1 MHSDK
6 LLVST
11 KFAPPRIGTQSIPR
25 SRLLEELQGMAHCS
39 VGLVI
44 GSAGFGKTTL
54 LVQWRETMMKA
65 GADVVWLALSADDKN
80 LSTFY
85 AYLMGALQRLGVIVD
100 SEIPLG
106 AASGDSIDEV
116 VAAIVDGACSVNREL
131 FLILDDYHHVADP
144 RSHRLMQKLLDHSP
158 ANLHFVIA
166 ARVQPPLSLSRMR
179 LMGVVK
185 EIDCANLPFDL
196 VESRTF
202 LEQNLSAIKLSA
214 EELHLIYGLTSGWPA
229 SLQLIAILLRS
240 DPRARER
247 LQDLGWRSDDMQAY
261 LAEDVMAHLPP
272 ELADFM
278 EQVSVC
284 RRFNAALASAVTGSD
299 KAGELLQRLEEENL
313 LIFRVEAED
322 RQPWYRFHPLF
333 GEFLTTRLTRRQAAA
348 VPELHRRA
356 AHWFAERKLLAE
368 SVRHATLAGDLEF
381 AAEVIGRSAPTT
393 WAINHV
399 SPLLRLIDRLPQEV
413 LFSRPRLFFL
423 GCLAYA
429 LTARPAKAEAWLE
442 QFQQSGAAQHVDVAF
457 RLPIVQAAIEVQHD
471 RTEPVI
477 GLLQGLTP
485 LSDDYSVMRYG
496 PSAML
501 AIAYGA
507 AGRHADALRCLD
519 DNPIPEQDR
528 DDEMALV
535 VEGARTLCALLEGRV
550 RDAECTGSVL
560 HGRAVA
566 VHGHRSVSAYSTA
579 SNLADV
585 YYELDRIDEAREIL
599 ANRIGLMQWAM
610 PETMIRASLS
620 RARLDLLQESPAAAL
635 AFLQRQERHFRTMGQ
650 DRGVV
655 HCLAE
660 ELRIALLESDRARA
674 TELLAKLD
682 VLALK
687 HQASLGFQAEI
698 PALVGIARAR
708 LLLATN
714 YPEKALQALTAVR
727 AYTQQYSRGQMD
739 VTALLLMAIAHADL
753 RQQKQEQ
760 AMLLQALQS
769 GCELGLVR
777 TFLDLGAVTG
787 KQLSRMTDNLQD
799 NPELARYL
807 DDLLGRFSQVAASGQ
822 EGEGSHGSAHSL
834 LTPRELA
841 ILQLIS
847 QAMSNKR
854 VALTLNISLETVK
867 WNLKNIYVKLAV
879 SSRYDAV
886 SWARNHGLIE

>member
-1 MHSDK
+1 MS
-6 LLVST
+6 
-11 KFAPPRIGTQSIPR
+11 
-25 SRLLEELQGMAHCS
+25 HCS

-54 LVQWRETMMKA
+54 LVQWREIMMKA

-116 VAAIVDGACSVNREL
+116 VAAIVDGASGVNREL
-131 FLILDDYHHVADP
+131 FLIIDDYHYVADP

-166 ARVQPPLSLSRMR
+166 ARVQPPLSLSRLR
-179 LMGVVK
+179 LMGMVK
-185 EIDCANLPFDL
+185 EVDCANLPFDL
-196 VESRTF
+196 AESRTF
-202 LEQNLSAIKLSA
+202 LEQNLAGLKLTA
-214 EELHLIYGLTSGWPA
+214 EEFHLIYGLTSGWPA
-229 SLQLIAILLRS
+229 SLQLIVILLRS
-240 DPRARER
+240 NPRSRER

-261 LAEDVMAHLPP
+261 LAEDVMAHLPG
-272 ELADFM
+272 EQADFM
-278 EQVSVC
+278 ERVSVC
-284 RRFNAALASAVTGSD
+284 RRFNAALAGAVTGSD

-333 GEFLTTRLTRRQAAA
+333 GEFLTTRLMRREAAMVA
-348 VPELHRRA
+348 ELHRRA
-356 AHWFAERKLLAE
+356 AHWFAERQLLAE
-368 SVRHATLAGDLEF
+368 AVRHATLGGDLEF
-381 AAEVIGRSAPTT
+381 AAQLIGRSAPTT
-393 WAINHV
+393 WALNHL
-399 SPLLRLIDRLPQEV
+399 SPLLRLLDRLPQET
-413 LFSRPRLFFL
+413 LFSHPRLFFL

-457 RLPIVQAAIEVQHD
+457 RLPIVQAAIEIQHD
-471 RTEPVI
+471 RTEPII
-477 GLLQGLTP
+477 GLLQGRKP

-496 PSAML
+496 PSALL
-501 AIAYGA
+501 AIAYAA
-507 AGRHADALRCLD
+507 AGRHADAVRCLD
-519 DNPIPEQDR
+519 DSPIPEQDR

-535 VEGARTLCALLEGRV
+535 VEGSRTLCLLLEGRV
-550 RDAECTGSVL
+550 RDAERSGSVQ
-560 HGRAVA
+560 HARAVA
-566 VHGHRSVSAYSTA
+566 VHGHRSVSAYSSA
-579 SNLADV
+579 SSLADAF
-585 YYELDRIDEAREIL
+585 YELDRIDEAREVL

-610 PETMIRASLS
+610 PETMIRATIS
-620 RARLDLLQESPAAAL
+620 RARLDLLQESPGAAT
-635 AFLQRQERHFRTMGQ
+635 AFLQRQERHFRTMEQ

-660 ELRIALLESDRARA
+660 ELRIALLESDRATA
-674 TELLAKLD
+674 TDRLAKLE
-682 VLALK
+682 VLGTK

-698 PALVGIARAR
+698 PAVVGIARAR
-708 LLLATN
+708 LLLASN
-714 YPEKALQALTAVR
+714 YPDKALQALAEVR

-739 VTALLLMAIAHADL
+739 VAALLLMAIAHADL
-753 RQQKQEQ
+753 RQHEQEK
-760 AMLLQALQS
+760 ALLLQAVHQ
-769 GCELGLVR
+769 GCALGLVR
-777 TFLDLGAVTG
+777 TFLDLGPALG
-787 KQLSRMTDNLQD
+787 KQLGRLNDKLG
-799 NPELARYL
+799 EEGEVAGYLAELLARFNHNQSSNL
-807 DDLLGRFSQVAASGQ
+807 
-822 EGEGSHGSAHSL
+822 EGEAGGGSAQSL

-841 ILQLIS
+841 VLQLIS

-867 WNLKNIYVKLAV
+867 WNLKNIYVKLGV

-886 SWARNHGLIE
+886 SWARNQGLIE